1 MFSVYI
7 LLHFSNNENTWKCDF
22 FRHVFYTVRTAGIFD
37 FTVVSL
43 FRIKRRSGNDLVFL
57 KLVQH
62 SSSNDYTEIN
72 L

>member
-7 LLHFSNNENTWKCDF
+7 LLQFSNNKNTWKCDF

>member
-1 MFSVYI
+1 MTII
-7 LLHFSNNENTWKCDF
+7 LGNETSLVIFEGIVCA
-22 FRHVFYTVRTAGIFD
+22 TGIFD